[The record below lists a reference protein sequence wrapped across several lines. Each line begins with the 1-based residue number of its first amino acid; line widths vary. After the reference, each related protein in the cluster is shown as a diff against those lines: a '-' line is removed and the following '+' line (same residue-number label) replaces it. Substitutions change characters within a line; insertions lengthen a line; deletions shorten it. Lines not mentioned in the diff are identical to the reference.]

1 MSHSVL
7 WVRVVHSQQGKH
19 YSLMDLTMKQQKH
32 KIHGMEIE
40 LVQARMKLSN
50 MVKNQQGFRSVALL
64 LAARQG
70 CHCINLYC
78 LKGDAKFPSA
88 LAPSA
93 LVPNAIKLRGL
104 IY

>member
-1 MSHSVL
+1 MGTYNIGST
-7 WVRVVHSQQGKH
+7 KN
-19 YSLMDLTMKQQKH
+19 DL
-32 KIHGMEIE
+32 
-40 LVQARMKLSN
+40 
-50 MVKNQQGFRSVALL
+50 QGFGSFILL
-64 LAARQG
+64 LDARQG

-78 LKGDAKFPSA
+78 LMGDATFPSA

>member
-1 MSHSVL
+1 MAWRSS
-7 WVRVVHSQQGKH
+7 WFRQRTQ
-19 YSLMDLTMKQQKH
+19 
-32 KIHGMEIE
+32 
-40 LVQARMKLSN
+40 LSN
-50 MVKNQQGFRSVALL
+50 LGKDQDGIGSVILL

-78 LKGDAKFPSA
+78 LKGDATLPSA

-93 LVPNAIKLRGL
+93 LIPNAIKLRGL

>member
-1 MSHSVL
+1 M
-7 WVRVVHSQQGKH
+7 Q
-19 YSLMDLTMKQQKH
+19 
-32 KIHGMEIE
+32 
-40 LVQARMKLSN
+40 LSN
-50 MVKNQQGFRSVALL
+50 LENVKVFNQRLLHASFRLVILL
-64 LAARQG
+64 LAAPQG

-78 LKGDAKFPSA
+78 LKGYATFPSA